1 MRAPWT
7 IPLLLCSGLLL
18 GCARAPAP
26 GTPPA
31 ESAGAP
37 AAAAPAAATSLWAL
51 DLVRTRPG
59 LQGEYLRSIEA
70 NWGGA
75 RHLAAEQGVV
85 RSYLALT
92 AAPDS
97 ARGWDVML
105 LTEYADSAAFAQRE
119 ETFRAIFA
127 SPRYLAGAVTPGR
140 PSSELR
146 DFLVG
151 EVVLRAVVTGGH

>member
-1 MRAPWT
+1 MPASRLNA
-7 IPLLLCSGLLL
+7 LLLLTCVITS
-18 GCARAPAP
+18 CA
-26 GTPPA
+26 GPPR
-31 ESAGAP
+31 SGAP
-37 AAAAPAAATSLWAL
+37 ADQPASMAEASASASSSSLWAL

-59 LQGEYLRSIEA
+59 MQGEYLRSIEV

-75 RHLAAEQGVV
+75 RHLAREQGAV
-85 RSYLALT
+85 RSYLALA

-105 LTEYADSAAFAQRE
+105 LTEYAGPTAFAERE

-127 SPRYLAGAVTPGR
+127 SPRFMAGAVSGGP

-146 DFLVG
+146 DFIAG
-151 EVVLRAVVTGGH
+151 EVVMQKVISGGF